1 MPMLDMHDIKT
12 NGIAMAMLQLHGT
25 KTNGIPLKEMSWR
38 RNS

>member
-12 NGIAMAMLQLHGT
+12 NGISMAMLQLHGT
-25 KTNGIPLKEMSWR
+25 KTNGMPLKQMAWG

>member
-1 MPMLDMHDIKT
+1 MPMLDAHDIKT
-12 NGIAMAMLQLHGT
+12 NGITMPMLQLHGT